1 MKFRLTRE
9 RKIIFG
15 VGVVLLM
22 GGLIYNLLP
31 ALQGSPSDE
40 EMLAVK
46 QQRVIKYRA
55 KLNAQSRLEARLQ
68 GARNRLRN
76 AESGLLQAKT
86 PALAAVDIQQ
96 VLTQIA
102 DKTEAEIKSMRILG
116 STAVAGEGYIA
127 VPVEVTISSDIR
139 QLVGVLYDIQN
150 APKLLR
156 TKDIAIRSAGV
167 RRGEKILTT
176 LTVEGFMK
184 KQEQDVE
191 SGPVE
196 RPPSG

>member
-15 VGVVLLM
+15 VGVFLLM
-22 GGLIYNLLP
+22 GGLVYNLLP
-31 ALQGSPSDE
+31 AFQGASSDA

-46 QQRVIKYRA
+46 QQRVLKYMA
-55 KLNAQSRLEARLQ
+55 KLKEQSVLEARLQ
-68 GARNRLRN
+68 NAQNRLRS

-102 DKTEAEIKSMRILG
+102 DKTEAEIKTMRILG
-116 STAVAGEGYIA
+116 SEVVAGEGYIA

-167 RRGEKILTT
+167 RRGEKILST

-184 KQEQDVE
+184 KEGQGLE
-191 SGPVE
+191 SGPVG

>member
-15 VGVVLLM
+15 VGVFLLI
-22 GGLIYNLLP
+22 GGLVYNLLP
-31 ALQGSPSDE
+31 AFQGASSDA

-46 QQRVIKYRA
+46 QQRVLKYMA
-55 KLNAQSRLEARLQ
+55 KLKEQSVLEARLQ
-68 GARNRLRN
+68 NAQNRLRS

-102 DKTEAEIKSMRILG
+102 DKTEAEIKTMRILG
-116 STAVAGEGYIA
+116 SEVVAGEGYIA

-156 TKDIAIRSAGV
+156 TKDIAIRSAGF
-167 RRGEKILTT
+167 RRGEKILST

-184 KQEQDVE
+184 KEGQGLE
-191 SGPVE
+191 SGPVG